1 MKKLTFRNAETLKL
15 RNALP
20 LLLVL
25 LLFQL
30 FSFSAF
36 QPICLAAD
44 NPNEGVTVTTTNTV
58 SVLVATNLVGK
69 TFVFMGRK
77 SSRTNNT
84 GIVWIQRTSTNAFGG
99 IPIYPGQLL
108 SIPVAMDRAVKV
120 DFWITADT
128 SGDGVVW
135 QVYQ

>member
-1 MKKLTFRNAETLKL
+1 MKTSPNASQSLLTSAATIKKLFCGGVVAALMLLSVLAE
-15 RNALP
+15 
-20 LLLVL
+20 
-25 LLFQL
+25 
-30 FSFSAF
+30 
-36 QPICLAAD
+36 

-77 SSRTNNT
+77 ASRTNNT

-108 SIPVAMDRAVKV
+108 SIPVATDRAVKV